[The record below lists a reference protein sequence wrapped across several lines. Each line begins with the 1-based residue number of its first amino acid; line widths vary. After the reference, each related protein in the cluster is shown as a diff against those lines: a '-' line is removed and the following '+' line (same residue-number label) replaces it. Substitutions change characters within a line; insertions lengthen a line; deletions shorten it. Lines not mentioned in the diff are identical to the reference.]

1 MIGRGLS
8 FYPMLALGCLLAG
21 VAVGVLFA
29 EGPHTAYPCA
39 AFASDGRSAKAV
51 VTATALQLEVL
62 DPSGQ
67 SRQAALTY
75 ESTPSDCRIF
85 FPTQGDYLVAAV
97 RLHAGEKQ
105 SLRVG
110 TLNTNS
116 AKWLSNF
123 SVEPHPDFDSP
134 KLAGFLENTS
144 TLVATGYA
152 RDPSTKRPA
161 AIESM
166 LISPQGNVLHPP
178 GFART
183 ELGDPD
189 AAHNR
194 LWIHGH
200 PEPCPWRSVSMI
212 GDLADGPAFDE
223 RAVGDDPDLRRLVC
237 EPDTINFPD
246 ADTVVGTATDSRE
259 GNWVWRVDL
268 RSKDGDRLKLPQGK
282 KGMLTRWGGYDISRT
297 VLSPDGQVL
306 AVSRKLTSFDLLD
319 RAEFGNAEIDI
330 IQVKPLRLLGVVR
343 PKRKRTPS
351 P

>member
-1 MIGRGLS
+1 
-8 FYPMLALGCLLAG
+8 
-21 VAVGVLFA
+21 
-29 EGPHTAYPCA
+29 
-39 AFASDGRSAKAV
+39 
-51 VTATALQLEVL
+51 
-62 DPSGQ
+62 
-67 SRQAALTY
+67 
-75 ESTPSDCRIF
+75 
-85 FPTQGDYLVAAV
+85 
-97 RLHAGEKQ
+97 
-105 SLRVG
+105 
-110 TLNTNS
+110 
-116 AKWLSNF
+116 
-123 SVEPHPDFDSP
+123 
-134 KLAGFLENTS
+134 
-144 TLVATGYA
+144 
-152 RDPSTKRPA
+152 
-161 AIESM
+161 M

-183 ELGDPD
+183 EIGDPD

-194 LWIHGH
+194 LWIHDHRG
-200 PEPCPWRSVSMI
+200 PCPWRSVSMI

-268 RSKDGDRLKLPQGK
+268 RLKDGDRLKLPQGK

-297 VLSPDGQVL
+297 ALSPDGQVL

-343 PKRKRTPS
+343 PKHSCSQADALAVNHRNEETTVLVYWCGNWERIQVPHTGTVSAQK
-351 P
+351 